1 MRRTV
6 LAGIRSSK
14 VERVRGYTSG
24 SRFRAGVRRLAV
36 ALAAVVALLAAVAA
50 PGALAA
56 NPQHDRF
63 HDVDA
68 FADDNF
74 CDTGQTIEIA
84 VDVWVNEWSAP
95 NQSVFARNNARGTLT
110 FTNPL
115 TGDIVIEHFANTSSD
130 VLVSGDPDGIH
141 VVDTTVKGLPEL
153 FKPPHGGVLTRD
165 AGYIVLR
172 QTFDGDEFISGEIL
186 INKGPHP
193 EAESDFELFCEIMP
207 EALGIEG

>member
-1 MRRTV
+1 MRRAP
-6 LAGIRSSK
+6 LAGIRSPID
-14 VERVRGYTSG
+14 ERERRYTGG
-24 SRFRAGVRRLAV
+24 SRFCAGVRRLA
-36 ALAAVVALLAAVAA
+36 LAGAACVALLAAIAA
-50 PGALAA
+50 PGGAA
-56 NPQHDRF
+56 SPQHNRF

-95 NQSVFARNNARGTLT
+95 KKGVFARDQARGTLT

-115 TGDIVIEHFANTSSD
+115 TDDVVIQHFANTSSA

-141 VVDTTVKGLPEL
+141 VLDVTVKGLPEL

-165 AGYIVLR
+165 AGRIVLR

-193 EAESDFELFCEIMP
+193 AAESGFELFCEIMP
-207 EALGIEG
+207 EALGIEA

>member
-1 MRRTV
+1 MGNNRTAS
-6 LAGIRSSK
+6 LPEAAQ
-14 VERVRGYTSG
+14 TSTG
-24 SRFRAGVRRLAV
+24 RLAV
-36 ALAAVVALLAAVAA
+36 ALAAVVALLLAVAA

-56 NPQHDRF
+56 NPQHERF

-74 CDTGQTIEIA
+74 CDTGQTIEVT

-95 NQSVFARNNARGTLT
+95 NQDVFAKNTQRGTLT
-110 FTNPL
+110 FTNSL
-115 TGDIVIEHFANTSSD
+115 TGDTVLEHFANTSSA

-141 VVDTTVKGLPEL
+141 VLDITVNGLPEL

-165 AGYIVLR
+165 AGHIVLR

-186 INKGPHP
+186 IDRGPHP
-193 EAESDFELFCEIMP
+193 QAESHFELFCEIMP
-207 EALGIEG
+207 EALGIEP